1 MARNVLHQ
9 KIKEQNELNLLLT
22 ESEEKYHSLFDDA
35 INMIHIIN
43 PEGYLIDVN
52 KSQIEKLGYSKKE
65 MIGKFILEIISP
77 KRIEKDKLFI
87 KESLRNKKI
96 IQKYETV
103 VISKGG
109 EEFIVELNATPQIVK
124 GKIVAWRG
132 ILTDITVR
140 KQAEEKIRENEQ
152 RLLLHIEKTPM
163 AVIDWDTNFNVKA
176 WNPAA
181 EKIFGYTKEQALGK
195 HAKDLIIPESAKAQV
210 DVVWAELL
218 AKKGGTRSINEN
230 NTKDGQNIT
239 CDWYN
244 TPLVDEKGQ
253 VFGVTSLV
261 DDITNRIEA
270 ENRIRQSEEQVRL
283 LLDSTAEAIYGLDLK
298 GNCNLV
304 NQACLD
310 FLGYKSTEDLLGKNM
325 HSLMHHTYPDGSP
338 FHQKDCQIYQS
349 FIQGEQIH
357 VNDEVLWRADGT
369 SFPAEY
375 WSFPIFREDHIIGS
389 VVTFLDITKKKK
401 AEEALRSSEE
411 KYRLLFENMM
421 NGFALHEIILNK
433 KGVPV
438 DYKFL
443 EVNSAFE
450 HLTGLKSKNIIGKKV
465 TEVMPGIEKDPADWI
480 GKYGKVALT
489 CQEIRMEQY
498 AQPLNRWYSV
508 LAFCPRKG
516 QFATIFED
524 ITERK
529 IAEQK
534 LKDSEEQVRLLL
546 DSTAEAIYGL
556 DLKGNCTFVNQACL
570 NYLGY
575 KSTIDLLCK
584 NMHSLIH
591 HSYPDGSPYHEKECN
606 IHQAFIKGKGIHVD
620 EEVLWRSDGT
630 SFPAE
635 YWSFP
640 IFQEGHVIGSV
651 VTFLDIT
658 DRKQIEDALNDSEE
672 KHRNLVETSQDLIF
686 KSDSAGRFTY
696 LNPAWEKTLG
706 YKEDEM
712 LGRVFSEFKPP
723 EQATKGLNKFK
734 SILAGQNTFG
744 HEAIYLSKSGED
756 VHLVFNVQILKD
768 SSGKVIGTQGTA
780 HNITKRK
787 LAEEKLKN
795 TLIELEQL
803 KNRLQEENIY
813 LQEEIKLEHN
823 FEKIIGRSESLKKVL
838 QDVEQIAPT
847 DSPVLILGE
856 TGTGKEL
863 IARAIHNLSIR
874 KDRPLVKVN
883 CGALPPN
890 LIESELFGH
899 EKGAFTGATG
909 LRKGRFELADGGT
922 IFLDE
927 ISEIPIELQVKLL
940 RVLQESEFERV
951 GGDRTL
957 KVNVRIISA
966 TNRELEKSIRE
977 NKFRQDLYYRI
988 NVLSVHVPPLRERK
1002 EDIPLLTNFFVKKYS
1017 KKLGKKIERI
1027 SKKTMDF
1034 LQKLSWP
1041 GNIRELENIIER
1053 AVIFSKEGIL
1063 QIDESAFLKPEK
1075 IIQQQNLVPMEEME
1089 REHIRRILE
1098 STNWIIAGA
1107 CGAASILNLNS
1118 STLRSRMKKLGIKN
1132 PKRA

>member
-1 MARNVLHQ
+1 
-9 KIKEQNELNLLLT
+9 
-22 ESEEKYHSLFDDA
+22 
-35 INMIHIIN
+35 
-43 PEGYLIDVN
+43 
-52 KSQIEKLGYSKKE
+52 
-65 MIGKFILEIISP
+65 
-77 KRIEKDKLFI
+77 
-87 KESLRNKKI
+87 
-96 IQKYETV
+96 
-103 VISKGG
+103 
-109 EEFIVELNATPQIVK
+109 
-124 GKIVAWRG
+124 
-132 ILTDITVR
+132 
-140 KQAEEKIRENEQ
+140 
-152 RLLLHIEKTPM
+152 
-163 AVIDWDTNFNVKA
+163 
-176 WNPAA
+176 
-181 EKIFGYTKEQALGK
+181 
-195 HAKDLIIPESAKAQV
+195 
-210 DVVWAELL
+210 
-218 AKKGGTRSINEN
+218 
-230 NTKDGQNIT
+230 
-239 CDWYN
+239 
-244 TPLVDEKGQ
+244 
-253 VFGVTSLV
+253 
-261 DDITNRIEA
+261 
-270 ENRIRQSEEQVRL
+270 
-283 LLDSTAEAIYGLDLK
+283 
-298 GNCNLV
+298 
-304 NQACLD
+304 
-310 FLGYKSTEDLLGKNM
+310 
-325 HSLMHHTYPDGSP
+325 
-338 FHQKDCQIYQS
+338 
-349 FIQGEQIH
+349 
-357 VNDEVLWRADGT
+357 
-369 SFPAEY
+369 
-375 WSFPIFREDHIIGS
+375 EDHI
-389 VVTFLDITKKKK
+389 
-401 AEEALRSSEE
+401 
-411 KYRLLFENMM
+411 
-421 NGFALHEIILNK
+421 
-433 KGVPV
+433 
-438 DYKFL
+438 
-443 EVNSAFE
+443 
-450 HLTGLKSKNIIGKKV
+450 
-465 TEVMPGIEKDPADWI
+465 
-480 GKYGKVALT
+480 
-489 CQEIRMEQY
+489 
-498 AQPLNRWYSV
+498 
-508 LAFCPRKG
+508 
-516 QFATIFED
+516 
-524 ITERK
+524 
-529 IAEQK
+529 
-534 LKDSEEQVRLLL
+534 
-546 DSTAEAIYGL
+546 
-556 DLKGNCTFVNQACL
+556 
-570 NYLGY
+570 
-575 KSTIDLLCK
+575 
-584 NMHSLIH
+584 
-591 HSYPDGSPYHEKECN
+591 
-606 IHQAFIKGKGIHVD
+606 
-620 EEVLWRSDGT
+620 
-630 SFPAE
+630 
-635 YWSFP
+635 
-640 IFQEGHVIGSV
+640 IGSV